1 MSDLA
6 KLPTAPVADDVLWAL
21 APAYSH
27 GAKAAASGEERKSQ
41 AAAKLSLA
49 GGRSSKAKNVAVV
62 SISGVMTK
70 YGSDYSPDGSM
81 AGVGSQ
87 IKASAADETVGSIIL
102 VIDSPGGTVAGSGD
116 LAEVVRQAAAQKP
129 VMAFIEDLCCSA
141 AYRVAAQATEI
152 HANRPEAV
160 VGSIGTYM
168 VVYDASRLFQ
178 NAGIEANVF
187 ATGKY
192 KGAGVMGTA
201 ISDDQKAKWQSL
213 VDDMQ
218 QTFAADIMA
227 GRDMTAQQVEALAD
241 GSVWLAQAALQLN
254 LIDAV
259 SSFDQVVGRASSA
272 ASPMKKGRTMSA
284 ELDSMPK
291 AALLQEL
298 EAALPGASAE
308 FTLRQLKAGA
318 TLARAQQA
326 FMDERKI
333 ELDQR
338 ETALKAKEEAVEK
351 REKAVAD
358 QEQKLKAAKGGGL
371 PTVREPVNPGASSEG
386 GDGSAES
393 QFKALVAEKVESG
406 IPRERAVAAVV
417 RENPDLQLRMAQEA
431 KPYDP
436 PRT

>member
-1 MSDLA
+1 MVSEQTV
-6 KLPTAPVADDVLWAL
+6 LPSAPIADDVLWAL

-27 GAKAAASGEERKSQ
+27 SAKAAASGKERETQ

-49 GGRSSKAKNVAVV
+49 GGRSASAKNVAVV
-62 SISGVMTK
+62 SISGVLTK

-81 AGVGSQ
+81 ASAGA
-87 IKASAADETVGSIIL
+87 KLRAAAADDTIGSIIL

-116 LAEVVRQAAAQKP
+116 LAEVVRQVAAQKP
-129 VMAFIEDLCCSA
+129 CMAYIEDLCCSA

-192 KGAGVMGTA
+192 KGAGVMGAA
-201 ISDDQKAKWQSL
+201 ISDEQKAKWQSL

-218 QTFAADIMA
+218 QSFAADIMA

-272 ASPMKKGRTMSA
+272 APAKKKGRTMSA
-284 ELDSMPK
+284 ELDSTPK

-298 EAALPGASAE
+298 EAALPGATAE
-308 FTLRQLKAGA
+308 FTLRQLKRGA
-318 TLARAQQA
+318 TLAQAQQS

-338 ETALKAKEEAVEK
+338 ETALKTREEAVEK
-351 REKAVAD
+351 REKEVAAKETKLQAV
-358 QEQKLKAAKGGGL
+358 KGGGI
-371 PTVREPVNPGASSEG
+371 PTVRDPAATEG
-386 GDGSAES
+386 GESASGPQS
-393 QFKALVAEKVESG
+393 QFDALVGEKIKAG
-406 IPRERAVAAVV
+406 MKRPDAIRAVVH
-417 RENPDLQLRMAQEA
+417 ENPDLHRQCLEEA
-431 KPYDP
+431 PVSTRK
-436 PRT
+436 